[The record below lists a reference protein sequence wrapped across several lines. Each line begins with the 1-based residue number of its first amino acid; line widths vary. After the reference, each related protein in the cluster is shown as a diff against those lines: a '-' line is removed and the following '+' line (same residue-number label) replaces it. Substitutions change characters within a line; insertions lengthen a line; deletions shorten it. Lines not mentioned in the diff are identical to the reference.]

1 MTEEEFAAHFKLGQ
15 FSEAQNKEVA
25 EGRMTEQRQSFADI
39 APLELPDYGT
49 LAKVSGTRDCLLL
62 SHSLIIVA

>member
-25 EGRMTEQRQSFADI
+25 EDRMTEQRQSFADI

-49 LAKVSGTRDCLLL
+49 
-62 SHSLIIVA
+62 